1 MGIAPNPSRPFD
13 RAFIGG
19 EPLIADFD
27 RLFHAVSASK
37 AVIRSQSGQKTF
49 PSDLEDMPLYD
60 PGQSAVQVAGGG
72 FRGME

>member
-1 MGIAPNPSRPFD
+1 M
-13 RAFIGG
+13 
-19 EPLIADFD
+19 IADFD